1 MRIRNQKNRGKVQLR
16 QGHSD
21 PVQSDLL
28 CPDFEVAWQTQNA
41 PLELS
46 GMLSSQ
52 LGFAGSTPLLV
63 HRLDTVG
70 LMGSHLSSPIKI
82 LNWWD
87 SRVHWSYPLRLLVAS
102 SFWIMIE
109 YCQSVWA
116 ATGYLSHAIANPQG
130 SQRYPVM
137 THDPC
142 PDSGCLSQKIS
153 QKRSQKKWRPEKNV
167 ESYHIFTGISICIS
181 YIYI

>member
-109 YCQSVWA
+109 YCQSAWA

-142 PDSGCLSQKIS
+142 PDSGCLCLKKSLKS
-153 QKRSQKKWRPEKNV
+153 VHRKSGGQKKMLSPIIYSLV
-167 ESYHIFTGISICIS
+167 FPYVFHT
-181 YIYI
+181 YI

>member
-16 QGHSD
+16 QGLPKSSAKR
-21 PVQSDLL
+21 PKL
-28 CPDFEVAWQTQNA
+28 CPDFE
-41 PLELS
+41 
-46 GMLSSQ
+46 LSSQ

-63 HRLDTVG
+63 DTVG

-142 PDSGCLSQKIS
+142 PDSGCLCLKKSLKS
-153 QKRSQKKWRPEKNV
+153 VHRKSGGQKKCWV
-167 ESYHIFTGISICIS
+167 LSYIHWYFHM
-181 YIYI
+181 YIYIHTYIYTYIYI